1 MIEVKEMK
9 VQNTFVSIV
18 LCVLV
23 SCSGY
28 INPDDSFM
36 SADIRFIEKKLNERN
51 INPGAFVLALQKV
64 VVGGKSTVVHGWKKE
79 DRSMVLHSEI
89 GGSEYE
95 FIFTEVMTDSEG
107 KRLVVFQSVRKNKQN
122 VDPRGALD
130 IVFGE

>member
-36 SADIRFIEKKLNERN
+36 SADIRFIEKKLNERS

-64 VVGGKSTVVHGWKKE
+64 VVGGRTVVHGWKKE

-95 FIFTEVMTDSEG
+95 FILPKS
-107 KRLVVFQSVRKNKQN
+107 
-122 VDPRGALD
+122 
-130 IVFGE
+130 